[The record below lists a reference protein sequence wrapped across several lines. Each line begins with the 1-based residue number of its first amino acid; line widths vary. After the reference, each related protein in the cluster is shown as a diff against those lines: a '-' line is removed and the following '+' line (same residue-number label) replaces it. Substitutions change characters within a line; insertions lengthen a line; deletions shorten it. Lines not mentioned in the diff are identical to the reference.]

1 MSEETNIETVEEPTD
16 IEGGIKKVLK
26 PSDPN
31 RCQHVIPSQ
40 GQCYNIG
47 VLPGAN
53 CLAHGGG
60 STLKADERHRKNA
73 YRLFIFEQRL
83 KEHIDYPDI
92 KGLRDEIALM
102 RMLVEEKLNLCG
114 DLFDLNLVSSSVS
127 DLIMKVNM
135 LVMNCQKLESSLGKH
150 VDATALLVFAKNVV
164 DIISRKF
171 DQPEDEERVREVAD
185 ELLKSLGT
193 LDESS

>member
-1 MSEETNIETVEEPTD
+1 MVETLVPADDPTNV
-16 IEGGIKKVLK
+16 EGGIRKVLS

-31 RCQHVIPSQ
+31 RCKHVIPSQ

-60 STLKADERHRKNA
+60 STLKAEERRRVNA
-73 YRLFIFEQRL
+73 YKLFTFEQRL
-83 KEHIDYPDI
+83 KDHLDYPDI

-102 RMLVEEKLNLCG
+102 RMLVEEKINQCK

-127 DLIMKVNM
+127 DLIMKVNT

-164 DIISRKF
+164 EIISAKF
-171 DQPEDEERVREVAD
+171 NRPEDEERVREVAD
-185 ELLKSLGT
+185 ALLKSLGT
-193 LDESS
+193 LNESS